1 MNTFTTQPQ
10 PSQSIW
16 DKPANL
22 HTAGPY
28 GPQLRPFG
36 PVAVGSVLHDEP
48 PRSVLGL
55 SYYVQGLID
64 MLGPSDYMRGSSEY
78 TYGQSSYYTR
88 SSDIGHAEQDV
99 DYYQQSLHPH

>member
-16 DKPANL
+16 DKPVNL

-55 SYYVQGLID
+55 PYYVQGLID